1 MAAWATFERSELW
14 EPVAINKHSGAI
26 LSGLS

>member
-1 MAAWATFERSELW
+1 MAAWETFERGELW
-14 EPVAINKHSGAI
+14 EPVAINRRSGAL